1 MSTNSGSGFIKYK
14 KIMSRRCTN
23 YFSNLLSDK
32 HQPSFD
38 SFYRVTSLVIIFSHF
53 QRKQIHLHK
62 TITVRYLEPKQAQ
75 MYQRAMHFL
84 LTSARRRW
92 LLAEK
97 PAALNHDAMSS
108 ESGLFGLYVTVIDL

>member
-1 MSTNSGSGFIKYK
+1 MDQVLSNIKK
-14 KIMSRRCTN
+14 SCHVGVPIIFATCCLIN
-23 YFSNLLSDK
+23 INLVLICLQG
-32 HQPSFD
+32 H
-38 SFYRVTSLVIIFSHF
+38 IIGDNFSHF
-53 QRKQIHLHK
+53 LKSFYRKQIHLQK